1 MPAVPAR
8 TRWKGRTRT
17 KPKAGSHTEAD
28 LQNHLSRSLER
39 LKSGLRLHVEEGIKG
54 IEFPVGGRFIDILA
68 VDRSNALVV
77 IEAKVSRGHD
87 RTVGQWMYYVGWIKQ
102 SLTDED

>member
-1 MPAVPAR
+1 MEVSGSNESD
-8 TRWKGRTRT
+8 GRF
-17 KPKAGSHTEAD
+17 AHTGAD
-28 LQNHLSRSLER
+28 LQNHLSRSLEG
-39 LKSGLRLHVEEGIKG
+39 LESGLRLHEEECIKG
-54 IEFPVGGRFIDILA
+54 IEFPVGGRLIDIVA

-102 SLTDED
+102 NLTDED